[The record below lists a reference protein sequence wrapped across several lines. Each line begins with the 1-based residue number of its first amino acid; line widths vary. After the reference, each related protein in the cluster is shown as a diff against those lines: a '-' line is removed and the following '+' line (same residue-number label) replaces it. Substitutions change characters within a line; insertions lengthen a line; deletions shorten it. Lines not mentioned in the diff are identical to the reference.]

1 MAKPTIEPI
10 TDATLAEFAA
20 FLEAHMPARRAA
32 DDWVRGLA
40 THWGETRPNYGFL
53 MRDQGEVVGGIGA
66 LYADRVIRGQP
77 ERFCNIT
84 SWCVLDSHRKY
95 GMQLAMAIVG
105 QAGYHFTDFS
115 PTRVVA
121 GVLQFLNFRALDEGV
136 AVIPNLPWLLGS
148 GRVVTDPREIERLLP
163 AAQAAIWRDHRAF
176 PWLVQLI
183 VGEPSAWCHVIYKR
197 RRFKGMA
204 CADIVYVSDAPL
216 FSRYL
221 GGLCRHFLR
230 RGMTT
235 THVETRMLESPPR
248 LSRIRR
254 GFIAKQYLS
263 PTLAPADID
272 YLYSETVALDL

>member
-10 TDATLAEFAA
+10 TDATLPEFAA
-20 FLEAHMPARRAA
+20 FLETHMPAQRTTS
-32 DDWVRGLA
+32 DWICGLS
-40 THWGETRPNYGFL
+40 TDWGGTRPNYGFL

-95 GMQLAMAIVG
+95 GMQLAMSLVG

-115 PTRVVA
+115 PTKVVA
-121 GVLQFLNFRALDEGV
+121 GVLQFLKFRALDEGI
-136 AVIPNLPWLLGS
+136 AVIPNLPCLPGS
-148 GRVVTDPREIERLLP
+148 WRVLSDPDAIGQQLAP
-163 AAQAAIWRDHRAF
+163 AQAAIWRDHAAF
-176 PWLVQLI
+176 PWLEQLI
-183 VGEPSAWCHVIYKR
+183 VGEASQWCHVIYKR

-204 CADIVYVSDAPL
+204 CANIVYVSHAPL

-221 GGLCRHFLR
+221 RRLGGYFLR

-235 THVETRMLESPPR
+235 THIETRILESPPR

-254 GFIAKQYLS
+254 GFIAKQFLS